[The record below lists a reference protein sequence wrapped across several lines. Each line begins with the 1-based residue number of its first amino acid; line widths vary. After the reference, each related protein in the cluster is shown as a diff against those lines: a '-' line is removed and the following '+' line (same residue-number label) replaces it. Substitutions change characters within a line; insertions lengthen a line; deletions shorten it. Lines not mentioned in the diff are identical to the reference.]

1 MIGSSLTGGAALAM
15 AVEMARDV
23 FLRNGQVFDGTG
35 SRPFHGSVLLR
46 AGKIAACGQ
55 MEPPADAAVLDCA
68 GLAIAPGFID
78 VHSHSDLHL
87 LEQKKEKLRQG
98 VTTEVVGNCGFS
110 AFPVGAHPRELHSF
124 ANGILCGGT
133 EWGWPSAKEYLDV
146 AHQDR
151 LGVQGES
158 LVGHGSLRVAFAGH
172 AQGPLARVQL
182 DAMVAA
188 LDESLAEGAVGF
200 STGLMYAPG
209 SGAPREELVEL
220 CKVVARRGKLYCT
233 HMRNYGFKLMEAIDE
248 QIELAE
254 ASGCRLQI
262 SHLQAVGKANRDL
275 NARALERI
283 EAARE
288 RGIDVAFDCY
298 PYIAGST
305 VMTQLLPQTALA
317 GGVAAMLELLGG
329 QQKRA
334 QIARETKESM
344 ANDWDELRVS
354 AVGSKEN
361 AHCVGESLREIG
373 EERGIEPM
381 EAVFQLLE
389 EEKGEVNILEF
400 NQSEENLRA
409 NLRHPLSIV
418 ISDGFYV
425 RGRAHPRLYGTF
437 PELLW
442 RSIRDPEWLPLH
454 TAIYKITGYPAMRF
468 GLKERGLLQPG
479 FSADV
484 TVFDPQTIAS
494 EATYE
499 DPERPPTGIRHVFRK
514 GLERIL

>member
-1 MIGSSLTGGAALAM
+1 
-15 AVEMARDV
+15 
-23 FLRNGQVFDGTG
+23 
-35 SRPFHGSVLLR
+35 
-46 AGKIAACGQ
+46 
-55 MEPPADAAVLDCA
+55 
-68 GLAIAPGFID
+68 
-78 VHSHSDLHL
+78 
-87 LEQKKEKLRQG
+87 
-98 VTTEVVGNCGFS
+98 
-110 AFPVGAHPRELHSF
+110 
-124 ANGILCGGT
+124 
-133 EWGWPSAKEYLDV
+133 
-146 AHQDR
+146 
-151 LGVQGES
+151 
-158 LVGHGSLRVAFAGH
+158 
-172 AQGPLARVQL
+172 
-182 DAMVAA
+182 
-188 LDESLAEGAVGF
+188 
-200 STGLMYAPG
+200 
-209 SGAPREELVEL
+209 
-220 CKVVARRGKLYCT
+220 
-233 HMRNYGFKLMEAIDE
+233 
-248 QIELAE
+248 
-254 ASGCRLQI
+254 
-262 SHLQAVGKANRDL
+262 
-275 NARALERI
+275 
-283 EAARE
+283 
-288 RGIDVAFDCY
+288 
-298 PYIAGST
+298 
-305 VMTQLLPQTALA
+305 
-317 GGVAAMLELLGG
+317 VAAMLELLGG

-484 TVFDPQTIAS
+484 TVFDPRTIAS

-499 DPERPPTGIRHVFRK
+499 SPERQPTGIRHVFRK

>member
-1 MIGSSLTGGAALAM
+1 MCLILVAWRTHREYPCVIAANRDEFFERASSAAHWWPDAPDVLAGRDLSAGGTWLGITRTGRFAGLTNYRGTQPQRADAPSRGLLVGGILRSPHTTEEGLVQLQREGPRYNGFNLMLSDGRSLGVYETMTGARRLLAPGIYGLSNHLLDTPWPKVRRAKTRLQAALA
-15 AVEMARDV
+15 D
-23 FLRNGQVFDGTG
+23 
-35 SRPFHGSVLLR
+35 
-46 AGKIAACGQ
+46 
-55 MEPPADAAVLDCA
+55 
-68 GLAIAPGFID
+68 PGD
-78 VHSHSDLHL
+78 
-87 LEQKKEKLRQG
+87 
-98 VTTEVVGNCGFS
+98 T
-110 AFPVGAHPRELHSF
+110 
-124 ANGILCGGT
+124 
-133 EWGWPSAKEYLDV
+133 
-146 AHQDR
+146 
-151 LGVQGES
+151 
-158 LVGHGSLRVAFAGH
+158 
-172 AQGPLARVQL
+172 
-182 DAMVAA
+182 
-188 LDESLAEGAVGF
+188 
-200 STGLMYAPG
+200 
-209 SGAPREELVEL
+209 
-220 CKVVARRGKLYCT
+220 
-233 HMRNYGFKLMEAIDE
+233 
-248 QIELAE
+248 
-254 ASGCRLQI
+254 
-262 SHLQAVGKANRDL
+262 
-275 NARALERI
+275 
-283 EAARE
+283 
-288 RGIDVAFDCY
+288 
-298 PYIAGST
+298 
-305 VMTQLLPQTALA
+305 
-317 GGVAAMLELLGG
+317 AAMLELLGG